1 MIDYKSRL
9 CISRNTK
16 WICTFSYF
24 VPAAV
29 IIIVLIIVYNSEF
42 LNINNLF
49 FFVCFFFCCKDF
61 VYYLSPYRK
70 GGENKRGDNLVIF
83 YKQKKKTNH
92 QFGRAAKGRTRLR
105 KNHKIKLERKKPPSS
120 LFYFLSFPIFFFL
133 NLHDKKER
141 KNKREREREQNN
153 LMKWRNILKD
163 RHYRENQEK
172 QTNKRHLFS
181 FLSFLSLFAFS
192 Y

>member
-49 FFVCFFFCCKDF
+49 FVFFLFFFVVKILF
-61 VYYLSPYRK
+61 IISRLIEKEEKTS
-70 GGENKRGDNLVIF
+70 EETILWFFTNK
-83 YKQKKKTNH
+83 QKKTNH

-120 LFYFLSFPIFFFL
+120 LFYFLSFPIFFF
-133 NLHDKKER
+133 
-141 KNKREREREQNN
+141 
-153 LMKWRNILKD
+153 
-163 RHYRENQEK
+163 
-172 QTNKRHLFS
+172 FS
-181 FLSFLSLFAFS
+181 
-192 Y
+192 

>member
-49 FFVCFFFCCKDF
+49 FVFFFVFFCCKDF

-83 YKQKKKTNH
+83 YKQTKKN
-92 QFGRAAKGRTRLR
+92 Q
-105 KNHKIKLERKKPPSS
+105 SS
-120 LFYFLSFPIFFFL
+120 V
-133 NLHDKKER
+133 
-141 KNKREREREQNN
+141 
-153 LMKWRNILKD
+153 
-163 RHYRENQEK
+163 
-172 QTNKRHLFS
+172 
-181 FLSFLSLFAFS
+181 
-192 Y
+192 